1 MSRRIPIYDDP
12 RIHPVPVR
20 DDDVDLP
27 GLVGTLLEHK
37 RLVLFGT
44 LAFLLASIAYVM
56 IATPRYEA
64 NAVIQVENRTPG
76 VPGVDEEAALPA
88 APTGDAASTEIQ
100 LMGSRHVFGEAVKKL
115 GLDIEIEPARFPLV
129 GDYFARRFQ
138 SLHPGA
144 LASPWRGFS
153 RYGWGGE
160 SLEVAR
166 LDVPQALYDV
176 PLQLVAGEGGRYVLA
191 DDAGRVLVEG
201 RVGQPVKANGI
212 AMQVKSMK
220 ANPGMRFG
228 VTRRDDVSLVD
239 QLKRDI
245 EVSEQGRSS
254 GVIALSYASPD
265 PVRARRLLD
274 EVTQA
279 YVRQNV
285 DRNSAEAAKR
295 LEFVTAQLPKVR
307 DELAKAQAALR
318 DFQANTQTMDVATQ
332 NKALLD
338 QALALDSG
346 LNQLRI
352 QATEV
357 TGRFTPQHPT
367 YQALQRQISQFQR
380 DKASLQSRIRQLP
393 DAEQGLFRLNSDV
406 QITSQTYAN
415 LLDQAQRLNIAAASA
430 VGNARIIDPAAV
442 NLDQPAWPKPLPT
455 VAIGTALGAMLMV
468 AFVLLRQMFRRGI
481 EDPAD
486 IEMLGLPVYASIPHS
501 SRGRE
506 LTEDGARRGL
516 GRKRLLALRAP
527 TDLAMEAVRAL
538 RTSLHFTRMRN
549 GNNLLMIAAPSPAV
563 GKTFVCANLA
573 MSIAQAG
580 QRVLLVDADM
590 RRGSL
595 HHALGMRCGEG
606 LSELLSGRIDAA
618 EAIRPVKGAD
628 GLFFIS
634 RGAVPSN
641 PSELL
646 MRNRFADVLGQLSS
660 RYDAVVI
667 DTPPVLAVTDA
678 ALIGQNVGTC
688 LMVVRW
694 GLNRQREIVLA
705 KRRLEQNGV
714 EVDGAIFN
722 GVENRGAG
730 QYAYSHYEYVPMRS

>member
-1 MSRRIPIYDDP
+1 MSRRIPIYADT
-12 RIHPVPVR
+12 RIQPVPVR

-37 RLVLFGT
+37 RLILFGT
-44 LAFLLASIAYVM
+44 LAFLLASLAYVVM
-56 IATPRYEA
+56 VTPRYEA

-76 VPGVDEEAALPA
+76 VPGIDTETALAAAPATDAAL
-88 APTGDAASTEIQ
+88 TEIQ
-100 LMGSRHVFGEAVKKL
+100 LLGSRHVFGEAMKKL
-115 GLDIEIEPARFPLV
+115 GLDIEVKPARFPLV

-138 SLHPGA
+138 GLHPGA
-144 LASPWRGFS
+144 LAAPWRGMS

-160 SLEVAR
+160 SLGIAQ
-166 LDVPQALYDV
+166 LDVPSSLVDV

-191 DDAGRVLVEG
+191 DGAGRVLVDG
-201 RVGQPVKANGI
+201 RVGQPAKANGI
-212 AMQVKSMK
+212 AVLVKSMQ

-239 QLKRDI
+239 QLKRNI
-245 EVSEQGRSS
+245 EVAEQGRNS
-254 GVIALSYASPD
+254 GVIALAYANAD
-265 PVRARRLLD
+265 PLRARQLLE

-295 LEFVTAQLPKVR
+295 LQFVSAQLPKVR

-318 DFQANTQTMDVATQ
+318 DFQSNTQTMDVATQ

-357 TGRFTPQHPT
+357 TGRFTPEHPT
-367 YQALQRQISQFQR
+367 YQALQRQIGQFQR

-430 VGNARIIDPAAV
+430 VGNARIVDPAAV

-455 VAIGTALGAMLMV
+455 VAIGTALGALLSI

-506 LTEDGARRGL
+506 LTEDAPRRGL

-573 MSIAQAG
+573 MSIAQSG

-595 HHALGMRCGEG
+595 HQALGVRCGEG
-606 LSELLSGRIDAA
+606 LSELLSGRI
-618 EAIRPVKGAD
+618 EADEAVRQVSGSD
-628 GLFFIS
+628 GLYFIS

-646 MRNRFADVLGQLSS
+646 MRDRFADVLGQLSS
-660 RYDAVVI
+660 HYDAVVI